1 MSPPGPECKFSAID
15 AIRDPQRRCEAYLEL
30 FRSHLAHT
38 VSQCQRGEADARRPP
53 LGRIIVHVCT
63 SDTVPL
69 VVSRRA
75 VPVFVYELLRL
86 CPARPLRLFQRGAPE
101 GGASGATTDCAI
113 PEEHLRA
120 VAEHVLEVV
129 QGPRALSFN
138 EALAVLRSRI
148 AQIYAGR
155 GHYMEAAAML
165 ESVSA
170 EAGTGAGTAAAEL
183 MANEGLTGRTP
194 SSPAAAAAAA
204 SAPPTRGASSW
215 AQLVDVSSFAACT
228 DPFLIHVRI
237 ASLYLDA
244 WEEECWER
252 QPRDSGETAAEW
264 LRRAHYHATKAR
276 TCETMEG
283 GAWSAASM
291 ENAETPEPDAWLQRL
306 EEVLHKSGGD
316 VAMTCGA
323 TVAHARVADYRGDF
337 LRAGRG
343 YLAALFGI
351 ENAHQRWVHWTQAQE
366 ERHVESVESRM
377 RAMRGRLSPAEA
389 SSTSASP
396 PHHDE
401 EATAWERRAADAAY
415 HPWLMRHLLRR
426 AANAIA
432 LAPAGAQR
440 SHLLHVLIGSDAL
453 RRYAADTS
461 DQPVDARFPLDVFT
475 ALCRHRRVR
484 LPSASST
491 GSSAEPPQLRYFADE
506 FLFPHQRGEWLHRAL
521 LEHNIAA
528 LSLLYNNIGFAELQ
542 RHAAV
547 HRHHEA
553 SDAVGA
559 SAPVHGAEES
569 AERVAARMIAEG
581 RLPAATP
588 GRSSAEAANAASDGM
603 EDTGPY
609 IDQADERIY
618 FRPSRPHRVFVVA
631 ADDAPAAHPGSLP
644 DGATGAT
651 TPEREAVSN
660 ALDRQPR
667 SLASWQIEA
676 VCQATH
682 RIAQRIA
689 RLYPHLTVEDAGRSG
704 GPI

>member
-1 MSPPGPECKFSAID
+1 MTPPGPESKFPAID
-15 AIRDPQRRCEAYLEL
+15 AIRDPQRRCETYLEL
-30 FRSHLAHT
+30 FRTHLART
-38 VSQCQRGEADARRPP
+38 VSECQRGEADARHPP

-86 CPARPLRLFQRGAPE
+86 CPARPLRLFQRGTPE
-101 GGASGATTDCAI
+101 GGVAGATTDCAI

-120 VAEHVLEVV
+120 VAEYVLEVV

-148 AQIYAGR
+148 AQIYAAR
-155 GHYMEAAAML
+155 GHYVEAAAIL
-165 ESVSA
+165 ESVGA
-170 EAGTGAGTAAAEL
+170 EAGTVAGTAAAEL
-183 MANEGLTGRTP
+183 MANEGLTERTP
-194 SSPAAAAAAA
+194 SSPAAA
-204 SAPPTRGASSW
+204 SAPPVSGAGSW
-215 AQLVDVSSFAACT
+215 AQLVDVSSFAACM

-252 QPRDSGETAAEW
+252 QPRGSGETAAEW
-264 LRRAHYHATKAR
+264 LRRAQYHATKAR
-276 TCETMEG
+276 TCETMESS
-283 GAWSAASM
+283 AWSAAST
-291 ENAETPEPDAWLQRL
+291 ESAETPETDAWLQRL
-306 EEVLHKSGGD
+306 EEVLRKSGGD
-316 VAMTCGA
+316 AAMACGA

-343 YLAALFGI
+343 YLTALFGI

-396 PHHDE
+396 PRHEE

-453 RRYAADTS
+453 RRYAADAS
-461 DQPVDARFPLDVFT
+461 DQSVDARFPLDVFM
-475 ALCRHRRVR
+475 ALCRHRRMR

-491 GSSAEPPQLRYFADE
+491 GSSADRPQLRYFVDE

-528 LSLLYNNIGFAELQ
+528 LSLVYNNIGFAELQ

-559 SAPVHGAEES
+559 SASVQGAEES
-569 AERVAARMIAEG
+569 AERVAACMIAEG

-588 GRSSAEAANAASDGM
+588 GRSGAEAASAASDDT

-618 FRPSRPHRVFVVA
+618 FRPSRPHQVFVAA
-631 ADDAPAAHPGSLP
+631 ADDALAGHPGGLL
-644 DGATGAT
+644 DGTTGDTAA
-651 TPEREAVSN
+651 EREVASS

-667 SLASWQIEA
+667 SLASWQIDA

-689 RLYPHLTVEDAGRSG
+689 RLCPHLIADDAGRSG
-704 GPI
+704 GHI